1 MNHTL
6 SLIIYINVAYH
17 FTQAPCNTM
26 CTDVN
31 CWLFFTSK
39 FNSFDEE
46 RSYKTST
53 FTHIASSDQS
63 SFFPFF

>member
-17 FTQAPCNTM
+17 FTQAPCNKM

-31 CWLFFTSK
+31 CWLFFTSLIVLTK
-39 FNSFDEE
+39 NVVIRLVHSL
-46 RSYKTST
+46 T
-53 FTHIASSDQS
+53 
-63 SFFPFF
+63 